1 MKRNPLAVMLL
12 SLLGLALTFI
22 ISNYSHVAAQETPRN
37 SLVTQQQKT
46 TTATVAP
53 IAKLPEAKP
62 SLKTLPNPDKPTE
75 VAVGFYLTNL
85 GRINQSD
92 ETVDVSGYL
101 SANWQ
106 DKRLVFNPKA
116 VGDTE
121 IRYSPEKIWE
131 PALTIVNSQ
140 SAAKKGAVELTA
152 QPDGKVNYLELI
164 NATVSSDLDLKKFPF
179 DSQKAQIV
187 LESLSSDDRRIVLQ
201 NDPNLTGYSK
211 DSFVSLSEWQI
222 LGVNTTVTPNK
233 FEPEGKTY
241 SRYTFELKLK
251 RNCQFYIFKVF
262 IPLLLITLLSWA
274 TFWMDS
280 NAAFSTQ
287 MSVGMTST
295 LTAITFN
302 FTVANAL
309 PRLSYLTLLDA
320 YIFICYIFFFLSIM
334 ANVTVHFLLKK
345 YENPDFIHRMTRRF
359 RWIFPLAFVVFQG
372 IVMTVFLV
380 SSN

>member
-1 MKRNPLAVMLL
+1 MNRNPLAVVLL
-12 SLLGLALTFI
+12 SFLGLALTFI
-22 ISNYSHVAAQETPRN
+22 ISSYSDVAAQKPPRN
-37 SLVTQQQKT
+37 SSVPRP
-46 TTATVAP
+46 ATVTRAK
-53 IAKLPEAKP
+53 AKLAEAKP
-62 SLKTLPNPDKPTE
+62 SLKSSPNPDKPTE
-75 VAVGFYLTNL
+75 VAVGFYLINL

-92 ETVDVSGYL
+92 ETFDVSGYL

-106 DKRLVFNPKA
+106 DERLAFDPKV

-121 IRYSPEKIWE
+121 KHENPEQVWE
-131 PALTIVNSQ
+131 PALTIVNAQ
-140 SAAKKGAVELTA
+140 SSPKKTAVSITA
-152 QPDGKVNYLELI
+152 QPDGNVDYLELV
-164 NATVSSDLDLKKFPF
+164 NTTVSSDLNLRNFPF
-179 DSQKAQIV
+179 DSQKAQVV
-187 LESLSSDDRRIVLQ
+187 LESLFFDDKTMVFH
-201 NDPNLTGYSK
+201 NDPKLTGYSK

-222 LGVNTTVTPNK
+222 LDVNTTVAPEKFAPN
-233 FEPEGKTY
+233 GKKY

-251 RNCQFYIFKVF
+251 RNYQFYLFKVF

-320 YIFICYIFFFLSIM
+320 YIFICYIFFFLSIV
-334 ANVTVHFLLKK
+334 ANVSVHFLLKN

-359 RWIFPLAFVVFQG
+359 RWIFPLAFVIFQG

-380 SSN
+380 GAN

>member
-222 LGVNTTVTPNK
+222 LGINTIVTPNK
-233 FEPEGKTY
+233 FAPEGKTY

>member
-1 MKRNPLAVMLL
+1 MNNNRLKAHTISALV
-12 SLLGLALTFI
+12 SLALIAALFA
-22 ISNYSHVAAQETPRN
+22 YSPVAAQNTPRN
-37 SLVTQQQKT
+37 SPASASRP
-46 TTATVAP
+46 TTATTTKPTAP
-53 IAKLPEAKP
+53 PETPKAA
-62 SLKTLPNPDKPTE
+62 LKTPPNADKPTE

-92 ETVDVSGYL
+92 ETFDVSGYL

-106 DKRLVFNPKA
+106 DPRLAFNPKA

-121 IRYSPEKIWE
+121 IRYTPEKIWE
-131 PALTIVNSQ
+131 PVLTIVNSQ
-140 SAAKKGAVELTA
+140 SAAKKGTVELTA
-152 QPDGKVNYLELI
+152 QPDGTVNYLELI

-179 DSQKAQIV
+179 DSQTAKVV
-187 LESLSSDDRRIVLQ
+187 LESLSFDERRVVLQ
-201 NDPNLTGYSK
+201 KDPKLTGYST
-211 DSFVSLSEWQI
+211 DSFVSLSEWRI
-222 LGVNTTVTPNK
+222 LGFNSTVTPNK
-233 FEPEGKTY
+233 FELEGKTY

-251 RNCQFYIFKVF
+251 RNYQFYIFKVF

-274 TFWMDS
+274 TFWIDA

-320 YIFICYIFFFLSIM
+320 YIFICYIFFFLSLM
-334 ANVTVHFLLKK
+334 ANVTVHFLLKYQEK
-345 YENPDFIHRMTRRF
+345 PDFTAGLTRTF
-359 RWIFPLAFVVFQG
+359 RWIFPLAFVLFQG
-372 IVMTVFLV
+372 IVITIFWR
-380 SSN
+380 S